1 MNSTTQIEHIAEK
14 INRLAVLL
22 DRLRKENE
30 ALEKENAQLKKQS
43 ANFVI
48 RINVLEQE
56 LDNKQADWAE
66 REKNRAVQ
74 SEQLKKQ
81 IDSHIQEIDRCIE
94 WLQNE

>member
-1 MNSTTQIEHIAEK
+1 MNSTTQIEHITEK
-14 INRLAVLL
+14 INRLAGVL
-22 DRLRKENE
+22 DQLRKENE
-30 ALEKENAQLKKQS
+30 ALTEENAQLKTQT